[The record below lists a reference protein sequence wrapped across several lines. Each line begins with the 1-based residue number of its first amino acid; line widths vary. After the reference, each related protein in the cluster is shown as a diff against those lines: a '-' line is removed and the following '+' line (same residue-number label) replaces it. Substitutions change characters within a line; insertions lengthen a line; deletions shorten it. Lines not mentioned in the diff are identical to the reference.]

1 MGKHTT
7 LQMTLSFWRYLH
19 LALAVFSA
27 AFLVLASA
35 TGVILAVDAI
45 QEKTPPYKVENFE
58 KITLEE
64 TLPAL
69 KKAYPE
75 ITELNVDHNHFVT
88 LQGIDQKDNDV
99 IAYIDPRTGKI
110 LGEPIKKSEF
120 IQWTTAL
127 HRSLFLKETGRFF
140 VGFIAFLL
148 ILISISGF
156 ALILNRQRSLRSL
169 FSKIVK
175 ENFVQYYHIFLG
187 RLSLIPILIIALSGT
202 YLTLEKFN
210 FFFEKTDVE
219 EKTGIAT
226 TTSISKKETT
236 ISVFKNTLLADV
248 KKIEF
253 PFSDDPEEYY
263 SITLQERKIEVNQIT
278 GVIVREIPFPLQT
291 LVSDLSL
298 YLHTGRGSILWAII
312 LGIASLNIL
321 FFIYSG
327 FAMTLKRRAS
337 RIKNKYK
344 AEDSTFIL
352 LVGSEN
358 GSTLLFANAIQK
370 QLLANGK
377 KVFLTEINN
386 YSVYPKAE
394 HLIVF
399 TSTHGLGDAPSN
411 ASKFIALVNKT
422 EQNQKINFAVVGFGS
437 KAYPDFCG
445 FAREIDTVL
454 EKQNWTERLLELQ
467 TVNDKSAEE
476 FVNWVKL
483 WSAKTGIPLSATP
496 SLYSTVPKNL
506 QKLTVLD
513 KTAISDTEHTFLLT
527 LRANKKA
534 KFSSG
539 DLLVIYPA
547 NDNQERLYS
556 IGNHNG
562 NIQLVVKLHPSGLGS
577 GYLYGVKKGS
587 VFKARIIK
595 NLSFHFPKKASKVAL
610 ISNGTGIA
618 PFLGMIEQNKKK
630 IEIHLYCGFRKA
642 TETVVVYE
650 KFAAEMI
657 QKQQLKSFHVA
668 LSREVNHHY
677 VMDLIKRDADFFMNL
692 LSQGGVVMICGSL
705 AMQKDVEAALD
716 ALCLAKATMTIADYK
731 ANRQVLTDCY

>member
-1 MGKHTT
+1 
-7 LQMTLSFWRYLH
+7 MTLSFWRYAH
-19 LALAVFSA
+19 LALALFSA
-27 AFLVLASA
+27 AFLVLASV

-58 KITLEE
+58 KITLGE
-64 TLPAL
+64 TLPIVR
-69 KKAYPE
+69 KTYPE
-75 ITELNVDHNHFVT
+75 ITELSVNHNQFVT
-88 LQGIDQKDNDV
+88 LQGIDQEDNDV
-99 IAYIDPRTGKI
+99 NDYIDARTGKT
-110 LGEPIKKSEF
+110 LGTPIKKNEF

-127 HRSLFLKETGRFF
+127 HRSLFLKETGRFI
-140 VGFIAFLL
+140 VGFISFLL
-148 ILISISGF
+148 VLISISGF

-175 ENFVQYYHIFLG
+175 ENFAQYYHIFLG

-210 FFFEKTDVE
+210 FFLERTDSE
-219 EKTGIAT
+219 EKTEIVAT
-226 TTSISKKETT
+226 TPISKKNTT
-236 ISVFKNTLLADV
+236 TSVFKNTLLADV
-248 KKIEF
+248 QKIEF

-263 SITLQERKIEVNQIT
+263 IITLKDREIEVNQIT
-278 GVIVREIPFPLQT
+278 GAIVSETPFPLQT
-291 LVSDLSL
+291 LASNLSL
-298 YLHTGRGSILWAII
+298 DLHTGRSSILWAII

-344 AEDSTFIL
+344 PQESTFIL

-370 QLLANGK
+370 QLLAHGE
-377 KVFLTEINN
+377 KVFLSELNN
-386 YSVYPKAE
+386 YSVYPKAK

-411 ASKFIALVNKT
+411 ASKFISLINKT
-422 EQNQKINFAVVGFGS
+422 EQQQKTNFSVVGFGS

-445 FAREIDTVL
+445 YAQEIDGL
-454 EKQNWTERLLELQ
+454 LAKQNWAERFLELQ

-476 FVNWVKL
+476 FVGWVKL

-496 SLYSTVPKNL
+496 SLYNEVPKGL
-506 QKLTVLD
+506 QKMTVLNR
-513 KTAISDTEHTFLLT
+513 TLISDTEHTFLMT
-527 LRANKKA
+527 LRTNRST
-534 KFSSG
+534 KFTSG
-539 DLLVIYPA
+539 DLLSIYPA

-556 IGNHNG
+556 IGNLNG
-562 NIQLVVKLHPSGLGS
+562 NLQLVVKLHPSGLGS
-577 GYLYGVKKGS
+577 GYLYTVEPGS

-595 NLSFHFPKKASKVAL
+595 NQTFHFPKKASKVAL

-618 PFLGMIEQNKKK
+618 PFLGMMEQNKKK
-630 IEIHLYCGFRKA
+630 TEIHLYCGFRKA
-642 TETVVVYE
+642 TETVLGYE

-657 QKQQLKSFHVA
+657 QKKHLKSFHLA
-668 LSREVNHHY
+668 LSREANHNY
-677 VMDLIKRDADFFMNL
+677 VMDLIKRDADFFMDL
-692 LSQGGVVMICGSL
+692 LTQGGVVMICGSL
-705 AMQKDVEAALD
+705 AMQKDVEAVLD
-716 ALCLAKATMTIADYK
+716 TLCLDKTGKAIADYK
-731 ANRQVLTDCY
+731 TKGQMLTDCY